1 MPESA
6 PESPAATMPGL
17 AAPMAF
23 APFVAVNQH
32 GLSAALEVNDHIL
45 KRMAKVGS
53 EVFQFVDR
61 RLKHDFDTAKDL
73 ASCTTP
79 QDAVTLYGQYVE
91 TAMRQYSEEISVLAN
106 LYSEQARETMDEMQ
120 QQVRQTIEPA
130 TSGGAN

>member
-6 PESPAATMPGL
+6 PESPAATMPGF
-17 AAPMAF
+17 ATPMTF
-23 APFVAVNQH
+23 EPFVAVNQR

-61 RLKHDFDTAKDL
+61 RLKHDLDTAKDL

-91 TAMRQYSEEISVLAN
+91 TTMRQYSEEISLLAN
-106 LYSEQARETMDEMQ
+106 LYSEQARETMEEVQ
-120 QQVRQTIEPA
+120 QQARQTIEPVTADSA
-130 TSGGAN
+130 T